1 VAIADVIF
9 ERNDT
14 MNKTLI
20 ATALMAL
27 PMAAMADV
35 TIYGTL
41 NAGLQ
46 NDNTT
51 KGSST
56 SRVDDYTSTLGFKG
70 NESLG
75 NGLSTIWQVESRL
88 HLDGTG
94 SSDTFASRETFV
106 GLQSKTLGKVR
117 LGYVN
122 NSLEDL
128 GTVDQWNYND
138 SGIKSR
144 VAADGTANTGT
155 NANTLSSGANG
166 LGVFTRTGQRLK
178 NSVRYDS
185 PSFYG
190 FDANIGYGFGEN
202 KTSTGSASNI
212 SEFGLNYSNNNFF
225 GHYAYQ
231 HEANPG
237 QENSTNTTSNAA
249 AHVHRLEVGYDD
261 SKLFAA
267 IGYQAAT
274 GYDWED
280 GYAGDTAGMT
290 VNGTTYNAAQ
300 RQLKTREAAIT
311 VAYTYGSFRPKLSY
325 AKGWNQK
332 DELSGT
338 IGNSG
343 YRQYVAG
350 VDYLLSKR
358 TTVGVSY
365 GNIKFGAN
373 STAATADSSGNTS
386 DTTIRTVGVSLTH
399 SF

>member
-1 VAIADVIF
+1 
-9 ERNDT
+9 

-20 ATALMAL
+20 ASALLAL

-51 KGSST
+51 KGSSQ
-56 SRVDDYTSTLGFKG
+56 SRVDDYTSILGFKG
-70 NESLG
+70 NENLG
-75 NGLSTIWQVESRL
+75 NGLSSIWQVESRL
-88 HLDGTG
+88 HMDGTG
-94 SSDTFASRETFV
+94 SDTFASRESFV
-106 GLQSKTLGKVR
+106 GLQSNTLGKIR
-117 LGYVN
+117 LGNVN

-138 SGIKSR
+138 SGIKAR
-144 VAADGTANTGT
+144 HTATST
-155 NANTLSSGANG
+155 ASVDNTLSSGANG

-185 PSFYG
+185 PTLYG
-190 FDANIGYGFGEN
+190 FDGNIGYGFGEN
-202 KTSTGSASNI
+202 KTSSGDASNI
-212 SEFGLNYSNNNFF
+212 SELGLNYSNHNFF

-231 HEANPG
+231 HESNPG
-237 QENSTNTTSNAA
+237 QTSSGATSNNAA
-249 AHVHRLEVGYDD
+249 AHVHRLEVGYNDD
-261 SKLFAA
+261 KLFAA
-267 IGYQAAT
+267 VGYQAAT

-280 GYAGDTAGMT
+280 GFSGDSSSIV
-290 VNGTTYNAAQ
+290 VNGNAVNAAA
-300 RQLKTREAAIT
+300 RQLKTREAAVT

-325 AKGWNQK
+325 AKGWDQK
-332 DELSGT
+332 DNLSGT
-338 IGNSG
+338 INNSG

-386 DTTIRTVGVSLTH
+386 DTTIRTVGVSMTH